1 MTEHPAAPSRHPA
14 NRPAHRPPDHLR
26 VRHPWAIL
34 GTGSHL
40 PGEPVPSARL
50 SRSLG
55 LADDWIED
63 RTGIRQRH
71 HAPDGQA
78 ASDLAAAAARQ
89 ALDAAGLRPA
99 DIGLIVLGTSTPDEL
114 GPSTACRVQAL
125 LGAHNA
131 AAFDV
136 AAACTGFVYGLQ
148 TAIGWLAT
156 RHDTTPHDSSPTI
169 PRNAPHDTPQNAPK
183 PAPHT
188 ASRHP
193 APTTSPTTSPTA
205 SSTASP
211 IEPTRAPAPARHALV
226 IGVEVYSRFLDP
238 TDRATAALFGDG
250 AAAAVVG
257 PVPAPYGIA
266 SLELGSDGT
275 RADDVL
281 IPAGGSRTPASPAT
295 LAARGHTIH
304 MDGRAVRDFITR
316 TLPRLV
322 REGTE
327 PSGLKPA
334 DLALVVP
341 HQPNPK
347 LVAAV
352 AADIGLD
359 PGQTV
364 IAGHDVGNI
373 GAASLPYA
381 LDRAVRTRGIAPGE
395 LVLLAGF
402 GAGLT
407 WGHALICWPP

>member
-1 MTEHPAAPSRHPA
+1 MTQNPEAPIRSPQ
-14 NRPAHRPPDHLR
+14 NRPAHGPPHRPR
-26 VRHPWAIL
+26 VRHHWAIR
-34 GTGSHL
+34 GTGSYL
-40 PGEPVPSARL
+40 PGPPVPSAKL
-50 SRSLG
+50 SRALG
-55 LADDWIED
+55 LADDWIEG
-63 RTGIRQRH
+63 RTGIRHRH
-71 HAPDGQA
+71 HAADGQA
-78 ASDLAAAAARQ
+78 ASDLAARAAER
-89 ALDAAGLRPA
+89 ALHAAGLRPD

-125 LGAHNA
+125 LGAHRA
-131 AAFDV
+131 AALDV

-156 RHDTTPHDSSPTI
+156 RHG
-169 PRNAPHDTPQNAPK
+169 
-183 PAPHT
+183 T
-188 ASRHP
+188 ARHG
-193 APTTSPTTSPTA
+193 A
-205 SSTASP
+205 
-211 IEPTRAPAPARHALV
+211 ARHALV

-238 TDRATAALFGDG
+238 GDRATAALFGDG

-281 IPAGGSRTPASPAT
+281 IPAGGSRAPASPAT

-304 MDGRAVRDFITR
+304 MDGRAVRDFITDV
-316 TLPRLV
+316 LPRLV

-327 PSGLKPA
+327 PAGIKPA

-347 LVAAV
+347 MVAAV
-352 AADIGLD
+352 AAGIGLD
-359 PGQTV
+359 PGQIV
-364 IAGHDVGNI
+364 ITGHAVGNI

-381 LDRAVRTRGIAPGE
+381 LDRAVRTCGIAPGE

-407 WGHALICWPP
+407 WGHALIRWPP